1 MNGPRKLWVGSV
13 VIETRPAGFPRLVKF
28 WCAALGYL
36 AREPLGDW
44 ALLQDPEKSGP
55 NIAIQQAPKGDD
67 VPGPAGRF
75 HLDLYSSDWRGEVE
89 RLVQLGASV
98 VEPEQEG
105 RDFVTLADPEGNIFD
120 VIEASH
126 YQFGQRGD

>member
-1 MNGPRKLWVGSV
+1 MSGAGKLWVGSV
-13 VIETRPAGFPRLVKF
+13 VLETRPAAFARLVEF

-36 AREPLGDW
+36 PREPLGDW
-44 ALLQDPEKSGP
+44 ALLQDPERSGP
-55 NIAIQQAPKGDD
+55 NIAIQQAREGDD

-89 RLVQLGASV
+89 RLVRLGATV

-120 VIEASH
+120 VIKASG
-126 YQFGQRGD
+126 YKFGQRSD